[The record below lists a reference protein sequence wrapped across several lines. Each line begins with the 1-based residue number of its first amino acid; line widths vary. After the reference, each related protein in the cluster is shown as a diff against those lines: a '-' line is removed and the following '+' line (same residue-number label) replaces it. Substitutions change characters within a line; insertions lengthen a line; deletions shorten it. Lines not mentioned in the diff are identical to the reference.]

1 MRILLILTT
10 LVVIDCSVGAPPAG
24 CESGIDKYK
33 QLVKAKADLKS
44 SLVAALLGKNPKNTI
59 IWLKEISCFELICE
73 VNILAKIFR

>member
-44 SLVAALLGKNPKNTI
+44 SLVAAQLGKSLQNTI
-59 IWLKEISCFELICE
+59 LWLKEINCFELI
-73 VNILAKIFR
+73 